1 MAKETEKPQAQ
12 EIERRVLTVEDV
24 ELRVDDGDQRRLTGY
39 AAKFGK
45 WSEDLGGFREK
56 IAKGAFADVLR
67 DDVRCLKNHDPNLIL
82 GRTTSGTL
90 KIEEN
95 SVGLRFTADL
105 PDTTTGRDTAE
116 EVRRGD
122 ISGCSF
128 SFRVLEDDWK
138 YLEDGSIERTI
149 LRFKSLYDVGPVTYP
164 AYPDTSVAARSLE
177 AFRRTHQA
185 PGPEARTTSDEPV
198 TEEPK
203 PIVAEPSKPI
213 SRAEMTRLRRES
225 EILKNYLRSPEV

>member
-149 LRFKSLYDVGPVTYP
+149 LRFKALYDVGPVTYP

-177 AFRRTHQA
+177 VFRKTHKTPAAVPPQ
-185 PGPEARTTSDEPV
+185 PELTPER
-198 TEEPK
+198 
-203 PIVAEPSKPI
+203 
-213 SRAEMTRLRRES
+213 RREI
-225 EILKNYLRSPEV
+225 ERQYRKAGRIINRNRPAEAGADIPGRSPGKT

>member
-149 LRFKSLYDVGPVTYP
+149 LRFKALYDVGPVTYP

-177 AFRRTHQA
+177 AFRKTHETPA
-185 PGPEARTTSDEPV
+185 PVPPQPELTPER
-198 TEEPK
+198 
-203 PIVAEPSKPI
+203 
-213 SRAEMTRLRRES
+213 RREI
-225 EILKNYLRSPEV
+225 ERQYRKAGRIINRNRTAEAGADIPGRSPGKT